1 MNKTVLTFAISLLA
15 LNLTAQPGKPVRLA
29 LVPETDE
36 VFAACDVLTARL
48 SGDGKLQL
56 LERADIKRVYRE
68 QGRSAANGDDLKMG
82 RLLGAD
88 GLLLLNVIR
97 TPQSTNLLARLVA
110 VKPGVV
116 LTDGSFPWPLRD
128 LKEWTD
134 SVATGIGTFVPKL
147 TLSAN
152 DAVALSLVNLRSAVQ
167 SANASEL
174 EQQLKLLAIQ
184 RLSRERQLFVLE
196 RQKMQLLDEEKTL
209 KAENA
214 AFWSGSYLL
223 DGIVDQSGYSKDT
236 VTINGRLTPPK
247 GGAPLAFE
255 VNGNRTNLTEVINRL
270 ALKVLALLK
279 ARSSVPE
286 WNATAE
292 ATQYFEEAKWALRWG
307 VVPEA
312 QAAADSA
319 WALGKRD
326 QECATIRIKSYQS
339 ALSDIPIEGK
349 VLIDAALV
357 ADEEKSDRDW
367 LAGHIAEASKSGPV
381 VMVERNQIGL
391 SYTTLVSAPDPQMV
405 DVSRHILALYY
416 EFSRN
421 APEGLLQAGAK
432 QSERR
437 ISAWRA
443 LGTEVLATVSRT
455 LEYYYLC
462 PQAQAPVADKLA
474 DLRALARTV
483 ADWLFQTPAVHD
495 SYFIGDRVAT
505 HDELAHSIG
514 EDGGGNANIFRCEL
528 RWGSLCQESPE
539 DCIALYRQLMGSP
552 VFCYLHTIFWSHR
565 TQNSVEVDGAG
576 HSFEPPRLVAWRAQD
591 RDRIPSTWNNF
602 VRELN
607 ASTNVLLQLE
617 AKAIA
622 CTEAKSDAETG
633 LAFTNFFA
641 GLLAHQDALLNN
653 NVEQF
658 YLHWGADELVSIVT
672 GGISS
677 DAKESLRR
685 VYYSQYCPKL
695 DALEREYWI
704 KTVPAKRFLGAFEK
718 QKQYLKENRPYDFF
732 EFAHTFESQNY
743 TTNQA
748 LEILPLV
755 LAYKSNLVA
764 RSQGASGRQNGQM
777 MGAISQV
784 GFLENNIHRIL
795 NPPALPSPAQ
805 PKIQPPRVATAAK
818 TLTTTPAA
826 PKAPAAATNV
836 INVTRFLPIPLDGLP
851 GEQIAGVAI
860 TAHHWLEGKLVLDFQ
875 YGAFVY
881 SFDNNGNWKSTSNVT
896 FPAIAILDPVTEHWK
911 VISCPAADS
920 FPPNRF
926 YHRTT
931 LWRGEVFTS
940 RGGQIKKFDEA
951 KKVWQA
957 LEIAE
962 VGDCELFT
970 VNRHLYAATPS
981 LLLEILDGGTS
992 TRLLAS
998 NRRQPPVSTLDTQ
1011 DLGTPTLFA
1020 GPGQSLRAAV
1030 GSNIVA
1036 WTNGDWHP
1044 VCSAPRAPK
1053 PPVISEDGVLFLA
1066 DG

>member
-1 MNKTVLTFAISLLA
+1 MNKSVLTFAISLLA

-56 LERADIKRVYRE
+56 LERANIERVYRE
-68 QGRSAANGDDLKMG
+68 QGRSAANRDDLKMG

-147 TLSAN
+147 ALSAN

-391 SYTTLVSAPDPQMV
+391 SY
-405 DVSRHILALYY
+405 
-416 EFSRN
+416 
-421 APEGLLQAGAK
+421 
-432 QSERR
+432 
-437 ISAWRA
+437 
-443 LGTEVLATVSRT
+443 
-455 LEYYYLC
+455 
-462 PQAQAPVADKLA
+462 
-474 DLRALARTV
+474 
-483 ADWLFQTPAVHD
+483 
-495 SYFIGDRVAT
+495 
-505 HDELAHSIG
+505 
-514 EDGGGNANIFRCEL
+514 
-528 RWGSLCQESPE
+528 
-539 DCIALYRQLMGSP
+539 
-552 VFCYLHTIFWSHR
+552 
-565 TQNSVEVDGAG
+565 
-576 HSFEPPRLVAWRAQD
+576 
-591 RDRIPSTWNNF
+591 
-602 VRELN
+602 
-607 ASTNVLLQLE
+607 
-617 AKAIA
+617 
-622 CTEAKSDAETG
+622 
-633 LAFTNFFA
+633 
-641 GLLAHQDALLNN
+641 
-653 NVEQF
+653 
-658 YLHWGADELVSIVT
+658 
-672 GGISS
+672 
-677 DAKESLRR
+677 
-685 VYYSQYCPKL
+685 
-695 DALEREYWI
+695 
-704 KTVPAKRFLGAFEK
+704 
-718 QKQYLKENRPYDFF
+718 
-732 EFAHTFESQNY
+732 
-743 TTNQA
+743 
-748 LEILPLV
+748 
-755 LAYKSNLVA
+755 
-764 RSQGASGRQNGQM
+764 
-777 MGAISQV
+777 
-784 GFLENNIHRIL
+784 
-795 NPPALPSPAQ
+795 
-805 PKIQPPRVATAAK
+805 
-818 TLTTTPAA
+818 
-826 PKAPAAATNV
+826 
-836 INVTRFLPIPLDGLP
+836 
-851 GEQIAGVAI
+851 
-860 TAHHWLEGKLVLDFQ
+860 
-875 YGAFVY
+875 
-881 SFDNNGNWKSTSNVT
+881 
-896 FPAIAILDPVTEHWK
+896 
-911 VISCPAADS
+911 
-920 FPPNRF
+920 
-926 YHRTT
+926 
-931 LWRGEVFTS
+931 
-940 RGGQIKKFDEA
+940 
-951 KKVWQA
+951 
-957 LEIAE
+957 
-962 VGDCELFT
+962 
-970 VNRHLYAATPS
+970 
-981 LLLEILDGGTS
+981 
-992 TRLLAS
+992 
-998 NRRQPPVSTLDTQ
+998 
-1011 DLGTPTLFA
+1011 
-1020 GPGQSLRAAV
+1020 
-1030 GSNIVA
+1030 
-1036 WTNGDWHP
+1036 
-1044 VCSAPRAPK
+1044 
-1053 PPVISEDGVLFLA
+1053 
-1066 DG
+1066 